1 MKKTL
6 IALITIAGI
15 SLGTST
21 SAQAGYMTCSTW
33 LGTTTC
39 YWNNY

>member
-21 SAQAGYMTCSTW
+21 SAQAGSMSCYTYGNM
-33 LGTTTC
+33 TTC
-39 YWNNY
+39 NYY